1 MLYYI
6 YCGYIASVTAYKIY
20 EFWEIVKVTYTAGSY
35 TAECAGRVYKWVK
48 PEIELTE
55 IELTEIELT
64 ELMEWD
70 LVDKEENENI
80 KINIGN

>member
-1 MLYYI
+1 MTKYHIALVYI
-6 YCGYIASVTAYKIY
+6 QENVQIESI
-20 EFWEIVKVTYTAGSY
+20 
-35 TAECAGRVYKWVK
+35 WVK